1 MRLLRVQTPLGLF
14 SSVWAVAAALHYLE
28 AEPFTGLPI
37 YPFVILLL
45 LYPERLWAIAAF
57 ALAHGGLIWLNL
69 PAAANHAVIGLMVDA
84 CLLIGCVQALRS
96 QDPESRKRRLWESIQ
111 GPIRATVAI
120 VYFFA
125 AFHKL
130 NSSFFDPAVSC
141 ATSQLAWIFE
151 LHGFPRPPHS
161 ALSFNIYL
169 TVALEL
175 VILVLLLWPR
185 FAHVGATIGL
195 VFHTAV
201 AWARFFDFATV
212 IFALY
217 LFFLP
222 WDGIQRELNR
232 LRGWAGN
239 CFVVSLGGIVAT
251 SFVFHGF
258 RGSPVIFTWSRWTLQ
273 ADTLICAL
281 WTLMV
286 WAVLLP
292 IFLRSNQSPSRRG
305 WTGVALAWVIPVL
318 AFVNGATPYLGLKT
332 EANYSMFSNLR
343 TEGGQTN
350 HFLVPAGRFFVSD
363 YQNDLVRVDSVVGY
377 PSGLLPWQAW
387 LEEGDRRVRR
397 NSRWL
402 ADIPQARVPFIEV
415 KRTLQYWK
423 HLGFTKA
430 SITYVRRGQRY
441 QVEDAF
447 SDRELM
453 RPLSFW
459 ERKLLAFRT
468 VEDDGQPSRCRW

>member
-1 MRLLRVQTPLGLF
+1 MRLSRVQTPLGLF
-14 SSVWAVAAALHYLE
+14 STVWAVAAALHYLE

-45 LYPERLWAIAAF
+45 LYPERLGAIAAF

-69 PAAANHAVIGLMVDA
+69 PAAANHAVIGFMVDA
-84 CLLIGCVQALRS
+84 GLLIGCVRALRS

-130 NSSFFDPAVSC
+130 NSSFFDPSVSC

-161 ALSFNIYL
+161 VLSFNIYL
-169 TVALEL
+169 TVLLEL
-175 VILVLLLWPR
+175 AIPVLLLWPR
-185 FAHVGATIGL
+185 FAYGGAIIGL

-222 WDGIQRELNR
+222 WDGIQRELDR
-232 LRGWAGN
+232 LRGWAGT
-239 CFVVSLGGIVAT
+239 CFVASLGGLVAT

-258 RGSPVIFTWSRWTLQ
+258 RGNPVIFTWSGWTLQ
-273 ADTLICAL
+273 ADTLICAF
-281 WTLMV
+281 WTLMM
-286 WAVLLP
+286 WPVLLP
-292 IFLRSNQSPSRRG
+292 IFLRSNHPPARPA
-305 WTGVALAWVIPVL
+305 WTGAALAWVIPVV
-318 AFVNGATPYLGLKT
+318 AFVNGATSYLGLKT

-343 TEGGQTN
+343 TEGGRTN
-350 HFLVPAGRFFVSD
+350 HFLVPAGLFFLSD
-363 YQNDLVRVDSVVGY
+363 YQNDLVRVESVVGNA
-377 PSGLLPWQAW
+377 PGLLPWEAW
-387 LEEGDRRVRR
+387 LGEGDRRVRR

-402 ADIPQARVPFIEV
+402 ADVPRDRVPFIEV

-423 HLGFTKA
+423 DLGFTKA
-430 SITYVRRGQRY
+430 SITYARGGRRY

-453 RPLSFW
+453 RPLTFW

-468 VEDDGQPSRCRW
+468 VQDDDQPSRCRW